1 MSDELI
7 LFLKACLLGGC
18 CGFMFDLFRILR
30 LAIPHIWIMV
40 FLEDFSYFLS
50 VTLCCL
56 WFVLMHNNGVLRGFL
71 IVGICLGGLLYFL
84 TLSFPI
90 MRLAKWVI
98 RVIYRV
104 IRGVWK
110 TICIPIFRP
119 FQRLFVFFARFYQKI
134 RNFMKKVFR
143 KCKTLL
149 KRGSDKVYNDIGMDD
164 TLDLEEA

>member
-1 MSDELI
+1 MSYEVI

-18 CGFMFDLFRILR
+18 CGFLFDLFRILR

-40 FLEDFSYFLS
+40 FFEDFCYFLS

-56 WFVLMHNNGVLRGFL
+56 WFVLMLNDGVLRGFL
-71 IVGICLGGLLYFL
+71 IAGICLGGLLYFL

-90 MRLAKWVI
+90 IRLAKWMI
-98 RVIYRV
+98 RGIYKV

-149 KRGSDKVYNDIGMDD
+149 KREPGKVYNSYDIDD
-164 TLDLEEA
+164 TLDLGEV